1 MVVSNFN
8 EGDAADAR
16 RVVER
21 RRKNTE
27 RRQSNRALERLRV
40 QQARESAASSQE
52 RAEFLHITL
61 VHRAASQ
68 AAKALAFDLYSLT
81 EEKGSEWQKIFFKKF
96 LDQPVLQSVLPNFIA
111 QREDLE
117 QCRVV
122 CDGLAQAW
130 SGLKYGIGR
139 DKKLARNVIEAA
151 VISLEDE
158 RCFQAAASVL
168 GMNRRTIR
176 RSLLNAGVDGEL

>member
-1 MVVSNFN
+1 M
-8 EGDAADAR
+8 
-16 RVVER
+16 
-21 RRKNTE
+21 
-27 RRQSNRALERLRV
+27 
-40 QQARESAASSQE
+40 
-52 RAEFLHITL
+52 
-61 VHRAASQ
+61 
-68 AAKALAFDLYSLT
+68 
-81 EEKGSEWQKIFFKKF
+81 
-96 LDQPVLQSVLPNFIA
+96 LPNFIA

-158 RCFQAAASVL
+158 RCFQAAASVI
-168 GMNRRTIR
+168 GMNRRTIRRAKDR
-176 RSLLNAGVDGEL
+176 RSLLNAGVDGELWARLYRKKEKGHLSAGGD